1 MQSYG
6 DKTDKN
12 KSMREATI
20 AQRSSV
26 QSSSCYS
33 VHFESADS
41 FVTRRRPSLARIGL
55 FYSHY
60 NANSVRANAQKCSKR
75 NVLFFFCL
83 FVCPLVQTENSPA
96 VGGGRGRT
104 LARQCHAM
112 LHRCTFHHVCHHCK
126 QQTPVRRGLEQP
138 NLYRLTGD
146 HARVATVNAGLIM
159 ASL

>member
-1 MQSYG
+1 MHCSRTETKQ
-6 DKTDKN
+6 TKN

-60 NANSVRANAQKCSKR
+60 NANSVRANAQKSSKR
-75 NVLFFFCL
+75 NVLFFFLVCL
-83 FVCPLVQTENSPA
+83 FVPRADRKQPRA
-96 VGGGRGRT
+96 GGRGGNGATRWRDNVT
-104 LARQCHAM
+104 LC
-112 LHRCTFHHVCHHCK
+112 CTDAPFITSVTTANSK
-126 QQTPVRRGLEQP
+126 RPSAAAWNSPIYTGSQAITPAWPQLMQ
-138 NLYRLTGD
+138 D
-146 HARVATVNAGLIM
+146 
-159 ASL
+159 

>member
-1 MQSYG
+1 
-6 DKTDKN
+6 
-12 KSMREATI
+12 MREATI

-41 FVTRRRPSLARIGL
+41 FVMRRRPSLARIGL
-55 FYSHY
+55 FYSRY
-60 NANSVRANAQKCSKR
+60 NANSVRANAQKAPRETFS
-75 NVLFFFCL
+75 FL
-83 FVCPLVQTENSPA
+83 FVCLSLVQTENSPA
-96 VGGGRGRT
+96 GGRGYT

-112 LHRCTFHHVCHHCK
+112 LHRCTFHHVCRHCK